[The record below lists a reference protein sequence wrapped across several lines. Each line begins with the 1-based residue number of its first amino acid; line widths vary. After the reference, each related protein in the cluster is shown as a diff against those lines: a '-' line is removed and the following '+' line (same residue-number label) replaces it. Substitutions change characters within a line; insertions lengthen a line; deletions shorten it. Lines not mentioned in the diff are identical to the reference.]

1 MLFVSVE
8 DFFSQVQK
16 LPRLS
21 REEEIVFAQQMA
33 QGDRPARE
41 ALVRG
46 YLHMAAAYVHRAPEN
61 IRTLSTA
68 YACVASVEKGVDSFN
83 FLQEG
88 ETFAHHLSWRL
99 RQCITRCIAERP

>member
-8 DFFSQVQK
+8 DFFNQVRA

-68 YACVASVEKGVDSFN
+68 YACVAAVEKGVDSFN

>member
-33 QGDRPARE
+33 SGDPLARE
-41 ALVRG
+41 ALIRG
-46 YLHMAAAYVHRAPEN
+46 YLYMAAAYVRRAPEN

-68 YACVASVEKGVDSFN
+68 YACVAAVKKGVDSFH

-88 ETFAHHLSWRL
+88 ETFTHHLSWRL